1 MVRAFVLVNVDLGA
15 EEEALKQFRAFPEVK
30 ESHLVYGLY
39 DVVAFLETNSMGKMR
54 EAIAQKVRAVDG
66 VKSTITTIL
75 T

>member
-1 MVRAFVLVNVDLGA
+1 MVRAFALANVDLGA

-30 ESHLVYGLY
+30 ESHLVYGLC

-54 EAIAQKVRAVDG
+54 EAVAQKMRAVDG